1 MTQTIKTL
9 RSNREQMIGPSSF
22 TIDQSCIH
30 SEHYIT
36 LWIVQGLIYI
46 ACMLFYFKVAP
57 YELIFDLWI
66 PLDFFIFLSMTAYA
80 IICHQE
86 NKRREEALKNTNRKN
101 TKHSSNFFASNAGL
115 TNQMDFVCL
124 STILIFVFWI

>member
-1 MTQTIKTL
+1 M
-9 RSNREQMIGPSSF
+9 
-22 TIDQSCIH
+22 
-30 SEHYIT
+30 
-36 LWIVQGLIYI
+36 QGLIYI

-86 NKRREEALKNTNRKN
+86 NKRREEHYEKLKESLKNRVKL
-101 TKHSSNFFASNAGL
+101 A
-115 TNQMDFVCL
+115 
-124 STILIFVFWI
+124 VF